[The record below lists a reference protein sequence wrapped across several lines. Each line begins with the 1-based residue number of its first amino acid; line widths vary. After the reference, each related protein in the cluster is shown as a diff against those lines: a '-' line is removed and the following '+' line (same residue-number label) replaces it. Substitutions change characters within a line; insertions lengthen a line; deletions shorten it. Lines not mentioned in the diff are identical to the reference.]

1 MDDPSP
7 VGMPSGDNPQ
17 TKEFE
22 FMSDAKPVISSGG
35 MRGQSAG
42 STAICT
48 VGKEGIGLTY
58 RGYNIEDL
66 GENAT
71 FEEVA
76 YLLLKGA
83 LPNRQELNIFQKRLK
98 RLRPADSSQ
107 GSARAHSGR
116 YPTDGCPPHGHINAW
131 HAGAGVRFLAP
142 EYDR

>member
-1 MDDPSP
+1 MSSTRCRRAAVRRSELPP
-7 VGMPSGDNPQ
+7 LRRQVGSTVYQKN
-17 TKEFE
+17 KEFE

-48 VGKEGIGLTY
+48 VGKEGICLTY

-66 GENAT
+66 GANAT

-98 RLRPADSSQ
+98 GVGYLPKALRE
-107 GSARAHSGR
+107 G
-116 YPTDGCPPHGHINAW
+116 
-131 HAGAGVRFLAP
+131 
-142 EYDR
+142 

>member
-1 MDDPSP
+1 MDRLDILLAK
-7 VGMPSGDNPQ
+7 PSGDNPL

-66 GENAT
+66 GA
-71 FEEVA
+71 VI
-76 YLLLKGA
+76 
-83 LPNRQELNIFQKRLK
+83 PI
-98 RLRPADSSQ
+98 D
-107 GSARAHSGR
+107 GR
-116 YPTDGCPPHGHINAW
+116 
-131 HAGAGVRFLAP
+131 
-142 EYDR
+142 